1 MDKQTKSR
9 MAASG
14 GPIKVSLGGV
24 VSDPLRQYGPSS
36 PYVLNLT
43 GCVHGMLFREH
54 CKDCEI
60 VGLRQQY
67 KDAVQTVMRVRNKL
81 RELGAPLPGEAKYDR
96 S

>member
-1 MDKQTKSR
+1 MTE
-9 MAASG
+9 
-14 GPIKVSLGGV
+14 
-24 VSDPLRQYGPSS
+24 PLRQHDAQH
-36 PYVLNLT
+36 PYVRSLK
-43 GCVHGMLFREH
+43 GCGHGRLFSEP
-54 CKDCEI
+54 CVDCEI